1 MATQDLKAKLLIEAE
16 TRGDGNIEAL
26 ASELEALAREGGEA
40 APKLD
45 ALAQS
50 LREMDERNNAVTA
63 FTNLRRQVADTAEAM
78 NAASANVD
86 RLAGELEQSGQA
98 AQRAAAAQE
107 VASRNLRTARQ
118 HQADLASAVAQTR
131 TELRQMREAYQQG
144 GSQSQTYAE
153 QIANGAAQLKVLQ
166 AEQRGAAEQVR
177 ALASVNREA
186 AAESRA
192 TAKAQQAAANE
203 YERAVKSA
211 GQVSSALGQQNQALT
226 QARQRLDDAGLST
239 RRLSDQQA
247 ELRAA
252 LVQAERQAS
261 EYVDAVARMRSETA
275 SLGPALQA
283 TFQRLGMR
291 GVQQITAEIEQL
303 QAAMRGLKGQ
313 RLLPE
318 DAARASAEL
327 QRRIEGLRAE
337 VKGAQGD
344 AHGAAQAVQS
354 LGSASGSASYSAG
367 SQLATHQR
375 PAMRR

>member
-239 RRLSDQQA
+239 PPLRATHTRHAQAAPAAAHLPRLNDRLTQARQAAQSTQRQYDQGAADIVQLNQSLSSLQQA
-247 ELRAA
+247 QLELAKS
-252 LVQAERQAS
+252 QTDFMIPTEIFPRQN
-261 EYVDAVARMRSETA
+261 
-275 SLGPALQA
+275 
-283 TFQRLGMR
+283 
-291 GVQQITAEIEQL
+291 
-303 QAAMRGLKGQ
+303 
-313 RLLPE
+313 
-318 DAARASAEL
+318 
-327 QRRIEGLRAE
+327 LR
-337 VKGAQGD
+337 
-344 AHGAAQAVQS
+344 
-354 LGSASGSASYSAG
+354 
-367 SQLATHQR
+367 
-375 PAMRR
+375 